1 MEHLLREPGILLPG
15 SRIPSCTDPG
25 APGSLGGLAL
35 RSKLIAYLLWFFF
48 GFIGVHRFY
57 CGRIGT
63 GILWLLTGGLAG
75 IGWLVDLFLI
85 PEMVREANAGYWSG
99 QHRAGAFGPLP
110 PPHPMVSEA
119 LQGQPA
125 AVGAQ
130 SYRVVYCTRCG
141 RPMRVPAN
149 PAGLPY
155 ACPGCYTVLMIP
167 A

>member
-1 MEHLLREPGILLPG
+1 M
-15 SRIPSCTDPG
+15 
-25 APGSLGGLAL
+25 
-35 RSKLIAYLLWFFF
+35 RSKLIAYLLWFPF
-48 GFIGVHRFY
+48 GVIGVHRFY

-85 PEMVREANAGYWSG
+85 PEMVREANAGYWSA
-99 QHRAGAFGPLP
+99 QHRAGAVGPLP
-110 PPHPMVSEA
+110 PPHPMVDGHGGDLS
-119 LQGQPA
+119 A
-125 AVGAQ
+125 AVAAE

-141 RPMRVPAN
+141 RPMRVPTN
-149 PAGLPY
+149 PTDVPY

>member
-1 MEHLLREPGILLPG
+1 M
-15 SRIPSCTDPG
+15 
-25 APGSLGGLAL
+25 
-35 RSKLIAYLLWFFF
+35 RSKLIAYLLWLPPL
-48 GFIGVHRFY
+48 GIIGVHRFY

-99 QHRAGAFGPLP
+99 QHRAGAVGPLP
-110 PPHPMVSEA
+110 PPHPIVSEA

-125 AVGAQ
+125 AAAAE
-130 SYRVVYCTRCG
+130 SYRVVYCTHCG
-141 RPMRVPAN
+141 GPMRVPTN
-149 PAGLPY
+149 PAGTPY

-167 A
+167 ARRGAAMPSRGTAS